1 MRTGLDEATG
11 QLASPEKRLL
21 NSCDIDPSRQK
32 CNVILTACRTTR
44 ARLHEPRSGR
54 GGGSGYQSLPARRVR
69 SPLSSYPNRLMLFP
83 NERSAIRAR
92 IAQSKRMERNAG
104 SAMACGGS
112 AGSSHLGSLLRKG
125 SYILGFRRPTMPLLN
140 DIELNN

>member
-21 NSCDIDPSRQK
+21 NSCDIDPARQK

-44 ARLHEPRSGR
+44 ARLHEPRAEAGIR
-54 GGGSGYQSLPARRVR
+54 AYQPAGFTALFR
-69 SPLSSYPNRLMLFP
+69 PIPNRLMSFP

-92 IAQSKRMERNAG
+92 IVRSKGMERNAG

-140 DIELNN
+140 DMELNN